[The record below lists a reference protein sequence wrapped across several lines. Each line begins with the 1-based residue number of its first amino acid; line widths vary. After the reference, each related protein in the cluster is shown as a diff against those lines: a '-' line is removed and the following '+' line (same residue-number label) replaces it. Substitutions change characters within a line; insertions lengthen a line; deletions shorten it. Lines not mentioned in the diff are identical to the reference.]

1 MVRRMKNPWNKI
13 ALSDYESHM
22 GLSSVLQLQTMNSE
36 MQAQINCYPADTIM
50 VLGIAGGNGLEY
62 IEAGKHATVFGVD
75 VNRSYLDS
83 CVKRYP
89 ELEGVF
95 IPIQAD
101 LTKPDVQ
108 LPQADLV
115 VANLLI
121 EYIGY
126 GAFQNVLGMVKPQ
139 YVSCMIQINKD
150 DGFVSDSPYLHVF
163 DCLNAVHHQ
172 LSEKDLTNALHHR
185 DYIQLYCV
193 ERSLPNG
200 KALLRLDYK
209 KTSLL

>member
-1 MVRRMKNPWNKI
+1 MENPWNEI

-22 GLSSVLQLQTMNSE
+22 SLSSVLQLQTMNTE
-36 MQAQINCYPADTIM
+36 MQAQINCCPADTIM
-50 VLGIAGGNGLEY
+50 ILGIAGGNGLEY
-62 IEAGKHATVFGVD
+62 IEAGKHSTVFGVD
-75 VNRSYLDS
+75 VNASYLDS

-89 ELEGVF
+89 KLEGVF

-101 LTKPDVQ
+101 LTKPNIQ
-108 LPQADLV
+108 LPHAELV
-115 VANLLI
+115 IANLLI

-126 GAFQNVLGMVKPQ
+126 EAFQNVLDIVKPR

-150 DGFVSDSPYLHVF
+150 GGFVSDSPYLHVF
-163 DCLNAVHHQ
+163 DFLNAVHYQ
-172 LSEKDLTNALHHR
+172 LSEKDLTNALQ
-185 DYIQLYCV
+185 DMGYIQFYCV

-209 KTSLL
+209 NSN